1 MINNDMRTYNYF
13 LYGDADAYGQPQLS
27 KEPQGTIKI
36 AINITSQSVQDNIN
50 YKNASYVGLTHAAI
64 DDSYVIEYEGRKLK
78 VLYVNPKGRLKQVF
92 LQEI

>member
-13 LYGDADAYGQPQLS
+13 LYGGADAYGQAQLS
-27 KEPQGTIKI
+27 KDPQGTIKI
-36 AINITSQSVQDNIN
+36 AINISSQSVQDNIN

-64 DDSYVIEYEGRKLK
+64 DDSYVIEYENKKLK
-78 VLYVNPKGRLKQVF
+78 VLYVNPKGRFKQVF